1 MRNTIPWTLLLSC
14 ALLALP
20 HEGFAQTAGKKTPPA
35 ARSKS
40 KATASGTKGKS
51 ATPTASSKQ
60 TDGIP
65 AKPTAPP
72 ANVIEKLSKDQR
84 AIEVKKMRATYK
96 KFRQAAKEYLGE
108 VRALVR
114 KRYRERRNLIAGG
127 YEARIKVLEKRE
139 TLKRKSA
146 IAYFKAFIQKYP
158 NNPKYSPDAMYR
170 LAELIYEK
178 EYEEYLARA
187 GRYEEDLKRFE
198 NKEISDEPLPAKKQ
212 FTETVAWLQK
222 LTTQFPRYRLLAN
235 AYYLLGYCRGEE
247 ENTNEALAYFRKIPE
262 LAELKKQDPATYKSL
277 SVPNNLVAEAWV
289 RLGEFYFRTNQ
300 RQNAKQAYLNVLKY
314 PKIKIFDKALYK
326 LAWTHYLL
334 DEFQPAIDR
343 FTQLL
348 EYYIA
353 KKKKGSGAVLRQEA
367 IEYIAISYADERW
380 GSLDKAV
387 QFVRKVGLKKPYS
400 RDVLLQLS
408 KNYGIQGKW
417 TKVIATNERILELF
431 PNHPENPLVQQQ
443 TVIAW
448 RRLGD
453 LNKAMLARG
462 QLSKRFGPGSQWARI
477 NEKNL
482 RVQRMVQKLISN
494 NIYRTA
500 VYNHLR
506 CETLR
511 KEADKSK
518 EDKDKLLAAAKIS
531 CTTAA
536 DNYSA
541 FLKKFPHHKEAYK
554 LTWYLADSLYF
565 IKRYNEASIYFKK
578 IRDWT
583 GEKKYQQ
590 EAAFSLVD
598 SYIRLVNKDCKRGI
612 VRLACELP
620 SVRKKEQAKADKA
633 AKKKKRRRTTHRRK
647 QIKAIPITNP
657 NQKELVKAREYYI
670 KKYFKTKDERIPE
683 QLYLLARI
691 YYKYDQLE
699 TARKLLKRFIETYP
713 KHKYVKYAGE
723 TIIASYYREGR
734 DDDMLAA
741 MDWLRKYNVSV
752 KDAGLIRLGVAF
764 RKAERLEKKGK
775 YGPAAKAYVEIINKN
790 PKIPKAAEALWNAA
804 YLFTRA
810 QRFGS
815 AIKLYER
822 IVRQYPTWDKAD
834 QALFN
839 VAYNAEKYFLFE
851 KALARYRKL
860 VNDSNFRKSKH
871 RADALYNVALLQL
884 NLQRYDDAAR
894 TYVRYSNTFRD
905 REDVPEM
912 LYKAAMIYKRMNRR
926 EDMLRIL
933 RLFIRR
939 YERNSAQV
947 RRVMTAYGQILESK
961 EKEGLS
967 RRRMEREYKKI
978 IRVFERLSSNMKPA
992 DIVQTRKYPAKASY
1006 KLAMYK
1012 YAKFEKLTVT
1022 SKNPKRQVRQR
1033 NKKAKEYDKV
1043 AGEFSKISTYK
1054 SPPWLLCA
1062 MFRIAEGKQK
1072 IAEAIN
1078 KAPLPRLGFKWTE
1091 EAKDIYK
1098 QKIDEQ
1104 LIQPLEQAAK
1114 KLYRKVIT
1122 VSTKLNYKNNCVEQS
1137 YEALHRADPTF
1148 PLPKKSTPSYNM
1160 EPTSPLPLLR
1170 SLQSGKK
1177 KKKSS
1182 KKRDKLKAPAP
1193 RPKVSAPAP
1202 RPKVTA
1208 PAPR

>member
-1 MRNTIPWTLLLSC
+1 MRHTLPWTLLLSC
-14 ALLALP
+14 ALLAFP
-20 HEGFAQTAGKKTPPA
+20 FETQAQDAAAKAPPTRRA
-35 ARSKS
+35 AS
-40 KATASGTKGKS
+40 KAPATAKKDEAKSNTPSQPS
-51 ATPTASSKQ
+51 ATGQ
-60 TDGIP
+60 GG
-65 AKPTAPP
+65 
-72 ANVIEKLSKDQR
+72 EKLEPLDEKQR
-84 AIEVKKMRATYK
+84 AEEVKAMRKTYK
-96 KFRQAAKEYLGE
+96 KFRQAAREYLTE

-127 YEARIKVLEKRE
+127 YEARIKVLEKKE
-139 TLKRKSA
+139 AIKRKSA

-158 NNPKYSPDAMYR
+158 RNPKYSPDAMYR

-178 EYEEYLARA
+178 EYEDYLARA
-187 GRYEEDLKRFE
+187 ARYDEDLKRFE

-212 FTETVAWLQK
+212 FTETVSWLQQ
-222 LTTQFPRYRLLAN
+222 LTSQFPRYRLLAN

-247 ENTNEALAYFRKIPE
+247 ENTKEALAYFAKIPE
-262 LAELKKQDPATYKSL
+262 LAELKKQSPEVYKSL
-277 SVPNNLVAEAWV
+277 KVPNNLVAEAWV
-289 RLGEFYFRTNQ
+289 RLGEFYFRSNQ

-348 EYYIA
+348 DYYIA

-367 IEYIAISYADERW
+367 IEYIAISFADERW

-387 QFVRKVGLKKPYS
+387 QYVRKVGLKKPYA

-417 TKVIATNERILELF
+417 TKVIATNDRILELF

-462 QLSKRFGPGSQWARI
+462 ALSKRFGPGSQWARI
-477 NEKNL
+477 NEKNV

-511 KEADKSK
+511 KEAAKSNDDEK
-518 EDKDKLLAAAKIS
+518 AKLLEAAKLS

-536 DNYSA
+536 DNYGA
-541 FLKKFPHHKEAYK
+541 FIKKFPHHKEAYK

-565 IKRYNEASIYFKK
+565 IKRYKLAAVYFKK
-578 IRDWT
+578 IRDWS
-583 GEKKYQQ
+583 GEDKYKQ
-590 EAAFSLVD
+590 EAAYSLVD
-598 SYIRLVNKDCKRGI
+598 SNIQLVNQDCKRG
-612 VRLACELP
+612 VLRLACELP

-633 AKKKKRRRTTHRRK
+633 SKKKKRRKRARRRK
-647 QIKAIPITNP
+647 EIKPIPITNE
-657 NQKELVKAREYYI
+657 NQKALIEARQYYL
-670 KKYFKTKDERIPE
+670 KNYSKSKDERIPE

-691 YYKYDQLE
+691 YYKYDDLE
-699 TARKLLKRFIETYP
+699 TARKLLWQFIETFP

-723 TIIASYYREGR
+723 TITASYYREGR
-734 DDDMLAA
+734 DDDMLLA
-741 MDWLRKYNVSV
+741 MDKLRKYGVRV

-764 RKAERLEKKGK
+764 RKAERLEKEGK
-775 YGPAAKAYVEIINKN
+775 YAEAAKAYVEIINKN

-804 YLFTRA
+804 YLYTRA

-839 VAYNAEKYFLFE
+839 VAYNAEKYFMFE
-851 KALARYRKL
+851 KALARYSKL
-860 VNDSNFRKSKH
+860 VNDSNFRKSKF

-884 NLQRYDDAAR
+884 NLQRYDAAAR
-894 TYVRYSNTFRD
+894 TYVRYSNTFRE

-912 LYKAAMIYKRMNRR
+912 LYKAAMIYKRMNRT

-933 RLFIRR
+933 RQFIRR
-939 YERNSAQV
+939 YERDPKQV
-947 RRVMTAYGQILESK
+947 RRVMTAYGQIMESK
-961 EKEGLS
+961 EKEGL
-967 RRRMEREYKKI
+967 RPRRMRREYESI
-978 IRVFERLSSNMKPA
+978 IRKFQSLRSSMKPA
-992 DIVQTRKYPAKASY
+992 DLVQTRKYPAKAMY
-1006 KLAMYK
+1006 KLVMEK
-1012 YAKFEKLTVT
+1012 YEKFTKMTVT
-1022 SKNPKRQVRQR
+1022 STNAKRQVRQR
-1033 NKKAKEYDKV
+1033 NNKAKEYDKV
-1043 AGEFSKISTYK
+1043 ATEFSKISDYE

-1062 MFRIAEGKQK
+1062 LYRIAEGKQK
-1072 IAEAIN
+1072 IAESIN

-1098 QKIDEQ
+1098 QKIDEK
-1104 LIQPLEQAAK
+1104 LIQPLEKAAK
-1114 KLYRKVIT
+1114 TLYRKVIS
-1122 VSTKLNYKNNCVEQS
+1122 VSTKLNYKNRCVEQA

-1148 PLPKKSTPSYNM
+1148 PLPKKSEPSYKM
-1160 EPTSPLPLLR
+1160 EPTSPLPLIR
-1170 SLQSGKK
+1170 SLKPPKKNKK
-1177 KKKSS
+1177 K
-1182 KKRDKLKAPAP
+1182 RNALKTKAPAPRPKVAAPAP

-1202 RPKVTA
+1202 R
-1208 PAPR
+1208 